1 MTNTKFKLK
10 IDYLCQNS
18 FMMNYISIDNISKAF
33 SDKLLFE
40 NISFGIEKGE
50 KTALVAANG
59 TGKST
64 MMKILVGKE
73 ESDKGS
79 ISYNENIRIG
89 YLEQLPQFDS
99 ELTIQE
105 VISTGHTDIMN
116 VIQRYENALLN
127 HVDDNNISTKKEL
140 EDAISQMDALQAWSY
155 EQRLKQLLYTFEITD
170 LSQKIGTLSGGQ
182 VKRLALALVLLD
194 DPDILFLDEPTN
206 HLDMGMIEWL
216 EKYLTQSTKTL
227 FMVTHDRYFLD
238 RVCNKIFEL
247 YQGTMYTHNGN
258 YDYYVRKSREREE
271 NKRIAAERAGQ
282 LLKHELE
289 WMRSTP
295 QARTGKAKAR
305 IDAFYDLQE
314 KARMRRDNN
323 ELQFGADMQR
333 LGGKILEM
341 DRVSKSYGDM
351 IILKD
356 FEYIFKKG
364 ERIGVI
370 GKNGIGKSTF
380 LNMITGN
387 ENPDSGTIV
396 TGQTVVYGY
405 YTQKGIKFDERKTV
419 LETIKDI
426 AEVIHYGK
434 DKTYSADQLLA
445 HFMFPYSMHRQPVSL
460 LSGGE
465 KRRLY
470 LLTVLVSNPN
480 FLILDEPTN
489 DLDLLTLQKLEDF
502 LQTYKGCLLVV
513 SHDRFFLDQTVDQLF
528 VFEGDGKVKGFM
540 GNYSQYHD
548 YLEEKNKEER
558 RELTAQKQ
566 ESRAEK
572 PTSERK
578 KKRTYKEQ
586 QEYEKLAKEIESL
599 EIEKEELTIKMQDQ
613 LDYQELDKLG
623 KRMNEITELIDEK
636 ELRWL
641 ELDEIGG

>member
-1 MTNTKFKLK
+1 
-10 IDYLCQNS
+10 
-18 FMMNYISIDNISKAF
+18 MNYLSIDNISKAF

-73 ESDKGS
+73 ESDKGTV
-79 ISYNENIRIG
+79 SYNENIRIG
-89 YLEQLPQFDS
+89 YLEQLPQFDLES
-99 ELTIQE
+99 TIQE
-105 VISTGHTDIMN
+105 VISTGHTDVMS

-127 HVDDNNISTKKEL
+127 HVDDNNLSTKKEL
-140 EDAISQMDALQAWSY
+140 EDAISQMDGLQAWSY
-155 EQRLKQLLYTFEITD
+155 EQRLKQLLYTFDITD
-170 LSQKIGTLSGGQ
+170 LSQKVGTLSGGQ

-282 LLKHELE
+282 LLKYELE

-314 KARMRRDNN
+314 KAKMRRDNS
-323 ELQFGADMQR
+323 ELQFGSDMQR

-341 DRVSKSYGDM
+341 DRVSKSYGNTT
-351 IILKD
+351 ILKD
-356 FEYIFKKG
+356 FDYIFKRG
-364 ERIGVI
+364 ERIGII

-380 LNMITGN
+380 LNMITGS
-387 ENPDSGTIV
+387 ESPDAGTIV
-396 TGQTVVYGY
+396 TGQTVAYGY
-405 YTQKGIKFDERKTV
+405 YTQKGMKFDERKTV

-434 DKTYSADQLLA
+434 DKTYTADQLLA

-513 SHDRFFLDQTVDQLF
+513 SHDRYFLDQTVDQLF

-548 YLEEKNKEER
+548 YLEEKNKEEK
-558 RELTAQKQ
+558 REQAAQKQ
-566 ESRAEK
+566 ESRVEK
-572 PTSERK
+572 PATERK
-578 KKRTYKEQ
+578 RKRSYKEEK
-586 QEYEKLAKEIESL
+586 EYEQLAKDIEAL
-599 EIEKEELTIKMQDQ
+599 ENEKAELTAKMQEQ
-613 LDYQELDKLG
+613 LDYQELDRLG

-636 ELRWL
+636 EMRWL
-641 ELDEIGG
+641 ELDEI

>member
-1 MTNTKFKLK
+1 
-10 IDYLCQNS
+10 
-18 FMMNYISIDNISKAF
+18 MNYLSIDNISKAF

-73 ESDKGS
+73 ESDKGTV
-79 ISYNENIRIG
+79 SYNENIRIG
-89 YLEQLPQFDS
+89 YLEQLPQFDPES
-99 ELTIQE
+99 TIQE
-105 VISTGHTDIMN
+105 VISTGHTDVMS

-127 HVDDNNISTKKEL
+127 HVDDNNLSTKKEL
-140 EDAISQMDALQAWSY
+140 EDAISQMDGLQAWSY
-155 EQRLKQLLYTFEITD
+155 EQRLKQLLYTFDITD
-170 LSQKIGTLSGGQ
+170 LSQKVGTLSGGQ

-258 YDYYVRKSREREE
+258 YDYYMRKSREREE

-282 LLKHELE
+282 LLKYELE

-314 KARMRRDNN
+314 KAKMRRDNN
-323 ELQFGADMQR
+323 ELQFGSDMQR

-341 DRVSKSYGDM
+341 DRVSKSYGNTT
-351 IILKD
+351 ILKD
-356 FEYIFKKG
+356 FDYIFKRG
-364 ERIGVI
+364 ERIGII

-380 LNMITGN
+380 LNMITGS
-387 ENPDSGTIV
+387 ESPDAGTIV
-396 TGQTVVYGY
+396 TGQTVAYGY
-405 YTQKGIKFDERKTV
+405 YTQKGMKFDERKTV

-434 DKTYSADQLLA
+434 DKTYTADQLLA

-513 SHDRFFLDQTVDQLF
+513 SHDRYFLDQTVDQLF

-548 YLEEKNKEER
+548 YLEEKNKEEK
-558 RELTAQKQ
+558 REQAAQKQ
-566 ESRAEK
+566 ESRVEK
-572 PTSERK
+572 PATERK
-578 KKRTYKEQ
+578 RKRSYKEEK
-586 QEYEKLAKEIESL
+586 EYEQLAKDIEAL
-599 EIEKEELTIKMQDQ
+599 ENEKAELTAKMQEQ
-613 LDYQELDKLG
+613 LDYQELDRLG

-636 ELRWL
+636 EMRWL
-641 ELDEIGG
+641 ELDEI

>member
-1 MTNTKFKLK
+1 M
-10 IDYLCQNS
+10 YLCENS
-18 FMMNYISIDNISKAF
+18 FTMNYISIDNISKAF

-73 ESDKGS
+73 ECDKGS
-79 ISYNENIRIG
+79 IAYNENIRIG
-89 YLEQLPQFDS
+89 YLEQLPQFDP
-99 ELTIQE
+99 ELSIQD

-116 VIQRYENALLN
+116 VIQRYENALLS
-127 HVDDNNISTKKEL
+127 HVDENNISTKKEL
-140 EDAISQMDALQAWSY
+140 EDSISQMDALQAWSY

-170 LSQKIGTLSGGQ
+170 LTQKIETLSGGQ

-314 KARMRRDNN
+314 KAKMRRDNN

-341 DRVSKSYGDM
+341 DRVSKSYGDLT
-351 IILKD
+351 ILKD
-356 FEYIFKKG
+356 FDYIFKKG
-364 ERIGVI
+364 ERIGII

-387 ENPDSGTIV
+387 ENPDKGTIV

-528 VFEGDGKVKGFM
+528 VFEGDGNVKGFM
-540 GNYSQYHD
+540 GNYSQYHE
-548 YLEEKNKEER
+548 YLEDRN
-558 RELTAQKQ
+558 REVKREQAAQKQ
-566 ESRAEK
+566 DNHTEK
-572 PTSERK
+572 QVSERK
-578 KKRTYKEQ
+578 KKRSYKEQ
-586 QEYEKLAKEIESL
+586 LEYEQLAKDIETL
-599 EIEKEELTIKMQDQ
+599 EIEKSELTLKMQEIS
-613 LDYQELDKLG
+613 DYQEMEKIA
-623 KRMNEITELIDEK
+623 KRMNEITELIDGK

>member
-1 MTNTKFKLK
+1 
-10 IDYLCQNS
+10 
-18 FMMNYISIDNISKAF
+18 MNYLSIDNISKAF

-73 ESDKGS
+73 ESDKGTV
-79 ISYNENIRIG
+79 SYNENIRIG
-89 YLEQLPQFDS
+89 YLEQLPQFDPES
-99 ELTIQE
+99 TIQE
-105 VISTGHTDIMN
+105 VISTGHTDVMS

-127 HVDDNNISTKKEL
+127 HVDDNNLSTKKEL
-140 EDAISQMDALQAWSY
+140 EDAISQMDGLQAWSY
-155 EQRLKQLLYTFEITD
+155 EQRLKQLLYTFDITD
-170 LSQKIGTLSGGQ
+170 LSQKVSTLSGGQ

-282 LLKHELE
+282 LLKYELE

-314 KARMRRDNN
+314 KAKMRRDNN
-323 ELQFGADMQR
+323 ELQFGSDMQR

-341 DRVSKSYGDM
+341 DRVSKSYGNTT
-351 IILKD
+351 ILKD
-356 FEYIFKKG
+356 FDYIFKRG
-364 ERIGVI
+364 ERIGII

-380 LNMITGN
+380 LNMITGS
-387 ENPDSGTIV
+387 ESPDAGTIV
-396 TGQTVVYGY
+396 TGQTVAYGY
-405 YTQKGIKFDERKTV
+405 YTQKGMKFDERKTV

-434 DKTYSADQLLA
+434 DKTYTADQLLA
-445 HFMFPYSMHRQPVSL
+445 HFMFPYSMHRQPDSL

-465 KRRLY
+465 IRRLY
-470 LLTVLVSNPN
+470 VLTVLVSNPN
-480 FLILDEPTN
+480 FLILDEPTT

-513 SHDRFFLDQTVDQLF
+513 SHDRYFLDQTVDQLF

-548 YLEEKNKEER
+548 YLEEKNKEEK
-558 RELTAQKQ
+558 REQAAQKQ
-566 ESRAEK
+566 ESRVEK
-572 PTSERK
+572 PATERK
-578 KKRTYKEQ
+578 KKRSYKEEK
-586 QEYEKLAKEIESL
+586 EYEQLAKDIEAL
-599 EIEKEELTIKMQDQ
+599 ENEKAELTAKMQEQ
-613 LDYQELDKLG
+613 LDYQELDRLG

-636 ELRWL
+636 EMRWL
-641 ELDEIGG
+641 ELDEI

>member
-1 MTNTKFKLK
+1 
-10 IDYLCQNS
+10 
-18 FMMNYISIDNISKAF
+18 MNYISIDNISKAF

-79 ISYNENIRIG
+79 IAYNENIRIG
-89 YLEQLPQFDS
+89 YLEQLPHFEPDLS
-99 ELTIQE
+99 IQD

-116 VIQRYENALLN
+116 VIQRYENALLS
-127 HVDDNNISTKKEL
+127 HVDDDNISTKREL
-140 EDAISQMDALQAWSY
+140 EQAISQMDALQAWSY

-170 LSQKIGTLSGGQ
+170 LSQRVGTMSGGQ

-216 EKYLTQSTKTL
+216 EKYLTQSTKTI

-258 YDYYVRKSREREE
+258 YDFYVRKSREREE

-282 LLKHELE
+282 LLKHELV

-314 KARMRRDNN
+314 KAKLRRDNS

-351 IILKD
+351 TVLKD
-356 FEYIFKKG
+356 FEYIFKRG
-364 ERIGVI
+364 ERIGII

-387 ENPDSGTIV
+387 ETPDSGTIV

-405 YTQKGIKFDERKTV
+405 YTQKGIQFDERKTV
-419 LETIKDI
+419 LETIQDI

-434 DKTYSADQLLA
+434 DKTYTADQLLA

-489 DLDLLTLQKLEDF
+489 DLDLLTLHKLEDY
-502 LQTYKGCLLVV
+502 LQSYKGCLLVV
-513 SHDRFFLDQTVDQLF
+513 SHDRFFLDETVDQLF
-528 VFEGDGKVKGFM
+528 VFEGEGKIKGFM

-558 RELTAQKQ
+558 KEIAAQKQ
-566 ESRAEK
+566 EARIEK
-572 PTSERK
+572 PKSTERK
-578 KKRTYKEQ
+578 KKRSYKEQ
-586 QEYEKLAKEIESL
+586 QEYERLANEIETL
-599 EIEKEELTIKMQDQ
+599 EKEKEELTSKMQEQ

-623 KRMNEITELIDEK
+623 KRMNEINELLDEK

-641 ELDEIGG
+641 ELDEIN

>member
-1 MTNTKFKLK
+1 
-10 IDYLCQNS
+10 
-18 FMMNYISIDNISKAF
+18 MNYISIDNISKAF

-73 ESDKGS
+73 ESDKGT
-79 ISYNENIRIG
+79 IAYNENIRIG
-89 YLEQLPQFDS
+89 YLEQLPQFDPQ
-99 ELTIQE
+99 LTIHD

-116 VIQRYENALLN
+116 VIQRYENALQN

-140 EDAISQMDALQAWSY
+140 EVAISQMDSLQAWSY

-170 LSQKIGTLSGGQ
+170 LTQKIGTLSGGQ

-282 LLKHELE
+282 LLKYELE

-305 IDAFYDLQE
+305 IDAFYDLKE
-314 KARMRRDNN
+314 KAKFRRDNT
-323 ELQFGADMQR
+323 ELQFGSDMQR

-341 DRVSKSYGDM
+341 DRVSKSYGEM
-351 IILKD
+351 TILKD
-356 FEYIFKKG
+356 FDYIFKKG
-364 ERIGVI
+364 ERIGII

-387 ENPDSGTIV
+387 ESPDSGTIV
-396 TGQTVVYGY
+396 TGQTVAYGY

-419 LETIKDI
+419 LETIQDI

-434 DKTYSADQLLA
+434 DNVYTADKLLA

-502 LQTYKGCLLVV
+502 LQSYKGCLLVV

-548 YLEEKNKEER
+548 YLEEKNKEEKKVIA
-558 RELTAQKQ
+558 AQKQ
-566 ESRAEK
+566 ETRMEK
-572 PTSERK
+572 PKATERK

-586 QEYEKLAKEIESL
+586 QEYEQLAKDIESL
-599 EIEKEELTIKMQDQ
+599 EMEKEEITVKMQEQ
-613 LDYQELDKLG
+613 IDYQEIERLG
-623 KRMNEITELIDEK
+623 KRLNEINDLLDEK
-636 ELRWL
+636 EIRWL
-641 ELDEIGG
+641 ELDEIEL

>member
-1 MTNTKFKLK
+1 MIIISFFIKFAK
-10 IDYLCQNS
+10 IL
-18 FMMNYISIDNISKAF
+18 FAMNYISIDNISKAF

-79 ISYNENIRIG
+79 IAYNENIRIG
-89 YLEQLPQFDS
+89 YLEQLPQFNP
-99 ELTIQE
+99 ELTIQD

-127 HVDDNNISTKKEL
+127 HVDDNNLTTKKEL
-140 EDAISQMDALQAWSY
+140 EDAISQMDSLQAWSY

-170 LSQKIGTLSGGQ
+170 LNQKVGTLSGGQ

-247 YQGTMYTHNGN
+247 YQGNMYTHNGN

-314 KARMRRDNN
+314 KAKMRRDNN
-323 ELQFGADMQR
+323 ELQFGSDMQR

-351 IILKD
+351 TILKD
-356 FEYIFKKG
+356 FDYIFKKG
-364 ERIGVI
+364 ERIGII

-387 ENPDSGTIV
+387 EKPDSGTVV
-396 TGQTVVYGY
+396 TGQTVAYGY

-419 LETIKDI
+419 LETIQDI

-434 DKTYSADQLLA
+434 DNVYTADKLLA

-513 SHDRFFLDQTVDQLF
+513 SHDRYFLDQTVDQLF

-548 YLEEKNKEER
+548 YLEEKNKEEK
-558 RELTAQKQ
+558 REIAAQKQ
-566 ESRAEK
+566 EARVDK
-572 PTSERK
+572 PKATERK
-578 KKRTYKEQ
+578 KKKTYKEQ
-586 QEYEKLAKEIESL
+586 QEYEQLAKDIEAL
-599 EIEKEELTIKMQDQ
+599 EVEKEEIATKMQEQ
-613 LDYQELDKLG
+613 MDYQEIEKLG
-623 KRMNEITELIDEK
+623 KRLNEINDLLDEK
-636 ELRWL
+636 EMRWL
-641 ELDEIGG
+641 ELDEI

>member
-1 MTNTKFKLK
+1 
-10 IDYLCQNS
+10 
-18 FMMNYISIDNISKAF
+18 MNYLSIDNISKAF

-79 ISYNENIRIG
+79 IAYNENIRIG
-89 YLEQLPQFDS
+89 YLEQLPQFDP

-105 VISTGHTDIMN
+105 VISTGHTDIMA
-116 VIQRYENALLN
+116 VIQRYEKALLN
-127 HVDDNNISTKKEL
+127 HVDDNNLNTKQEL
-140 EDAISQMDALQAWSY
+140 EMAISQMDSLQAWSY

-170 LSQKIGTLSGGQ
+170 LTQKVGTLSGGQ

-282 LLKHELE
+282 LLKYELE

-314 KARMRRDNN
+314 KAKMRRDNN
-323 ELQFGADMQR
+323 ELQFGSDMQR

-341 DRVSKSYGDM
+341 DRVSKAYGNTT
-351 IILKD
+351 ILKD
-356 FEYIFKKG
+356 FDYIFKKG
-364 ERIGVI
+364 ERIGII

-380 LNMITGN
+380 LNMITGK

-396 TGQTVVYGY
+396 TGQTVAYGY

-434 DKTYSADQLLA
+434 DKTYTADQLLA

-470 LLTVLVSNPN
+470 LLTVLVANPN

-502 LQTYKGCLLVV
+502 LQNYKGCLLVV
-513 SHDRFFLDQTVDQLF
+513 SHDRFFLDETVDQLF

-540 GNYSQYHD
+540 GNYSQYRE
-548 YLEEKNKEER
+548 YLENKTKEEK
-558 RELTAQKQ
+558 REQAAQKQ
-566 ESRAEK
+566 ETRAAEK
-572 PTSERK
+572 PATERK

-586 QEYEKLAKEIESL
+586 QEYEQLARDIETL
-599 EIEKEELTIKMQDQ
+599 ETEKKELTARLEQQ
-613 LDYQELDKLG
+613 LDYQELEKIG
-623 KRMNEITELIDEK
+623 NRISEITDLIDEK

-641 ELDEIGG
+641 ELDEIS

>member
-1 MTNTKFKLK
+1 
-10 IDYLCQNS
+10 
-18 FMMNYISIDNISKAF
+18 MNYLSIDNISKAF

-73 ESDKGS
+73 ESDKGTV
-79 ISYNENIRIG
+79 SYNENIRIG
-89 YLEQLPQFDS
+89 YLEQLPQFEP

-105 VISTGHTDIMN
+105 VISTGHTDIMA

-127 HVDDNNISTKKEL
+127 HVDDNNLSTKKEL
-140 EDAISQMDALQAWSY
+140 EDAISQMDGLQAWSY
-155 EQRLKQLLYTFEITD
+155 EQRLKQLLYTFDITD
-170 LSQKIGTLSGGQ
+170 LSQKVGTLSGGQ

-282 LLKHELE
+282 LLKYELE

-314 KARMRRDNN
+314 KAKMRRDNN
-323 ELQFGADMQR
+323 ELQFGSDMQR

-341 DRVSKSYGDM
+341 DRVSKSYGNTT
-351 IILKD
+351 ILKD
-356 FEYIFKKG
+356 FDYIFKRG
-364 ERIGVI
+364 ERIGII

-380 LNMITGN
+380 LNMITGS
-387 ENPDSGTIV
+387 ESPDAGTIV
-396 TGQTVVYGY
+396 TGQTVAYGY
-405 YTQKGIKFDERKTV
+405 YTQKGMKFDERKTV

-434 DKTYSADQLLA
+434 DKTYTADQLLA

-513 SHDRFFLDQTVDQLF
+513 SHDRYFLDQTVDQLF
-528 VFEGDGKVKGFM
+528 VFEGEGKVKGFM

-548 YLEEKNKEER
+548 YLEEKNKEEK
-558 RELTAQKQ
+558 REQAAQKQ
-566 ESRAEK
+566 ESRVEK
-572 PTSERK
+572 PATERK
-578 KKRTYKEQ
+578 RKRSYKEEK
-586 QEYEKLAKEIESL
+586 EYEQLAKDIEAL
-599 EIEKEELTIKMQDQ
+599 ENEKAELTAKMQEQ
-613 LDYQELDKLG
+613 LDYQELDRLG

-636 ELRWL
+636 EMRWL
-641 ELDEIGG
+641 ELDEI

>member
-1 MTNTKFKLK
+1 
-10 IDYLCQNS
+10 
-18 FMMNYISIDNISKAF
+18 MNYISIDNISKAF

-79 ISYNENIRIG
+79 IAYNENIRIG
-89 YLEQLPQFDS
+89 YLEQLPQFDP
-99 ELTIQE
+99 ELTIQD
-105 VISTGHTDIMN
+105 VISTGHTDIMA
-116 VIQRYENALLN
+116 VIQRYEDALMN
-127 HVDDNNISTKKEL
+127 HVDDNNMNTKKEL
-140 EDAISQMDALQAWSY
+140 EDSISQMDALQAWSY

-182 VKRLALALVLLD
+182 VKRLALALILLD

-271 NKRIAAERAGQ
+271 NKRVAAERAGQ

-314 KARMRRDNN
+314 KAKMRRDNS

-341 DRVSKSYGDM
+341 DRVSKSYGNM
-351 IILKD
+351 SVLKD
-356 FEYIFKKG
+356 FDYIFKRG
-364 ERIGVI
+364 ERIGII

-396 TGQTVVYGY
+396 TGQTVAYGY

-434 DKTYSADQLLA
+434 DRTYSADQLLA

-502 LQTYKGCLLVV
+502 LQSYKGCLLVV

-528 VFEGDGKVKGFM
+528 VFEGEGKVKGFM
-540 GNYSQYHD
+540 GNYSQYHE
-548 YLEEKNKEER
+548 YLEEKNKEEK
-558 RELTAQKQ
+558 REQAAQKQ
-566 ESRAEK
+566 ESRVERPA
-572 PTSERK
+572 SERK

-586 QEYEKLAKEIESL
+586 KEYEQLAKDIEDL
-599 EIEKEELTIKMQDQ
+599 EREKEELTVRMQGQ
-613 LDYQELDKLG
+613 LDYQELDKMG
-623 KRMNEITELIDEK
+623 KRINEITDLIDEK

-641 ELDEIGG
+641 ELDEIEN

>member
-1 MTNTKFKLK
+1 MLSLPK
-10 IDYLCQNS
+10 I
-18 FMMNYISIDNISKAF
+18 FTMNYISIDNISKAF

-79 ISYNENIRIG
+79 IAYNENIRIG
-89 YLEQLPQFDS
+89 YLEQLPQFDPD
-99 ELTIQE
+99 LTIQD
-105 VISTGHTDIMN
+105 VISTGHTDIMS
-116 VIQRYENALLN
+116 VIQRYEKALTE
-127 HVDDNNISTKKEL
+127 HVDDNNVATKKEL
-140 EDAISQMDALQAWSY
+140 EQAIAQMDGLQAWSY

-247 YQGTMYTHNGN
+247 YQGTMYVHNGN

-314 KARMRRDNN
+314 KAKMRRDNN

-341 DRVSKSYGDM
+341 DRVSKSYGD
-351 IILKD
+351 ITVLKD
-356 FEYIFKKG
+356 FDYIFKKG
-364 ERIGVI
+364 ERIGI
-370 GKNGIGKSTF
+370 MGKNGIGKSTF

-396 TGQTVVYGY
+396 TGQTVAYGY

-434 DKTYSADQLLA
+434 DKVYTADQLLA
-445 HFMFPYSMHRQPVSL
+445 HFMFPYPMHRQQVAL

-470 LLTVLVSNPN
+470 LLTVLVANPN

-489 DLDLLTLQKLEDF
+489 DLDLLTLQKLEDY
-502 LQTYKGCLLVV
+502 LRSYKGCLLVV
-513 SHDRFFLDQTVDQLF
+513 SHDRFFLDETVDQLF

-540 GNYSQYHD
+540 GNYSQYHE
-548 YLEEKNKEER
+548 YIENKNKEEK
-558 RELTAQKQ
+558 RELAAQKQ
-566 ESRAEK
+566 EARTEK
-572 PTSERK
+572 PATTERK
-578 KKRTYKEQ
+578 KKRSYKEQ
-586 QEYEKLAKEIESL
+586 QEYEQLTKDIAAL
-599 EIEKEELTIKMQDQ
+599 EIEKEELTVKMEQQ
-613 LDYQELDKLG
+613 LDYQELEKIG
-623 KRMNEITELIDEK
+623 NRIREITELIDEK

-641 ELDEIGG
+641 ELDEI

>member
-1 MTNTKFKLK
+1 
-10 IDYLCQNS
+10 
-18 FMMNYISIDNISKAF
+18 MNYLSIDNISKAF

-79 ISYNENIRIG
+79 IAYNENIRIG
-89 YLEQLPQFDS
+89 YLEQLPQFDP

-105 VISTGHTDIMN
+105 VISTGHTDIMA
-116 VIQRYENALLN
+116 VIQRYEKALLN
-127 HVDDNNISTKKEL
+127 HVDDNNLNTKQEL
-140 EDAISQMDALQAWSY
+140 EMAISQMDSLQAWSY

-170 LSQKIGTLSGGQ
+170 LTQKVGTLSGGQ

-282 LLKHELE
+282 LLKYELE

-314 KARMRRDNN
+314 KAKMRRDNN
-323 ELQFGADMQR
+323 ELQFGSDMQR

-341 DRVSKSYGDM
+341 DRVSKAYGNTT
-351 IILKD
+351 ILKD
-356 FEYIFKKG
+356 FDYIFKKG
-364 ERIGVI
+364 ERIGII

-380 LNMITGN
+380 LNMITGK

-396 TGQTVVYGY
+396 TGQTVAYGY

-434 DKTYSADQLLA
+434 DKTYTADQLLA

-470 LLTVLVSNPN
+470 LLTVLVANPN

-502 LQTYKGCLLVV
+502 LQNYKGCLLVV
-513 SHDRFFLDQTVDQLF
+513 SHDRFFLDETVDQLF

-540 GNYSQYHD
+540 GNYSQYRE
-548 YLEEKNKEER
+548 YLENKTKEEK
-558 RELTAQKQ
+558 REQAAQKQ
-566 ESRAEK
+566 ETRAAEK
-572 PTSERK
+572 PATERK

-586 QEYEKLAKEIESL
+586 QEYEQLARDIEALETEKKELTARLEQQLDYKEIEKIGNRIS
-599 EIEKEELTIKMQDQ
+599 
-613 LDYQELDKLG
+613 
-623 KRMNEITELIDEK
+623 EITDLIDEK

-641 ELDEIGG
+641 ELDEI

>member
-1 MTNTKFKLK
+1 
-10 IDYLCQNS
+10 
-18 FMMNYISIDNISKAF
+18 MMNYISIDNISKAF

-89 YLEQLPQFDS
+89 YLEQLPHFEP
-99 ELTIQE
+99 ELTIQD

-271 NKRIAAERAGQ
+271 NKRVAAERAGQ
-282 LLKHELE
+282 LLKYELE

-305 IDAFYDLQE
+305 IDAFYDLKE
-314 KARMRRDNN
+314 KAKFRRDNT
-323 ELQFGADMQR
+323 ELQFGSDMQR

-341 DRVSKSYGDM
+341 DRVSKSYGNTT
-351 IILKD
+351 ILKD
-356 FEYIFKKG
+356 FDYIFKKG
-364 ERIGVI
+364 ERIGII

-380 LNMITGN
+380 LNMITGS
-387 ENPDSGTIV
+387 ENPDTGTIV
-396 TGQTVVYGY
+396 TGQTVAYGY
-405 YTQKGIKFDERKTV
+405 YTQKGIKFDERKTI

-434 DKTYSADQLLA
+434 DKVYSPDQLLA

-502 LQTYKGCLLVV
+502 LQSYKGCLLVV
-513 SHDRFFLDQTVDQLF
+513 SHDRYFLDQTVDQLF

-548 YLEEKNKEER
+548 YIEEKSKEEKK
-558 RELTAQKQ
+558 ELAAQKQ
-566 ESRAEK
+566 ETRVEK

-586 QEYEKLAKEIESL
+586 KEYEQLAQEIESL
-599 EIEKEELTIKMQDQ
+599 EKEKTELTVKMQEQ
-613 LDYQELDKLG
+613 LDYQEIEKLG
-623 KRMNEITELIDEK
+623 KRMNEITDLIDEK

-641 ELDEIGG
+641 ELDEIEN

>member
-1 MTNTKFKLK
+1 
-10 IDYLCQNS
+10 
-18 FMMNYISIDNISKAF
+18 MNYLSIDNISKAF

-89 YLEQLPQFDS
+89 YLEQLPQFDP

-105 VISTGHTDIMN
+105 VISTGHTDIML
-116 VIQRYENALLN
+116 VIQRYENALVN
-127 HVDDNNISTKKEL
+127 HVDDDNLNTKKEL
-140 EDAISQMDALQAWSY
+140 EDAISQMDSLQAWSY
-155 EQRLKQLLYTFEITD
+155 EQRLKQLLFTFDITD
-170 LSQKIGTLSGGQ
+170 LSQKVGTLSGGQ

-271 NKRIAAERAGQ
+271 NKRVAAERAGQ
-282 LLKHELE
+282 LLKYELE

-314 KARMRRDNN
+314 KAKMRRDNN

-341 DRVSKSYGDM
+341 DRVSKSYGNTT
-351 IILKD
+351 ILKD
-356 FEYIFKKG
+356 FDYIFKKG
-364 ERIGVI
+364 ERIGIV

-380 LNMITGN
+380 LNMITGT

-396 TGQTVVYGY
+396 TGQTVAYGY

-434 DKTYSADQLLA
+434 DKTYTADQLLA

-513 SHDRFFLDQTVDQLF
+513 SHDRYFLDQTVDQLF

-540 GNYSQYHD
+540 GNYSQYHE
-548 YLEEKNKEER
+548 YLENKIKEEKK
-558 RELTAQKQ
+558 EQQTQKQ
-566 ESRAEK
+566 ETRIEK
-572 PTSERK
+572 PTTERK

-586 QEYEKLAKEIESL
+586 QEYEKLAKDIETL
-599 EIEKEELTIKMQDQ
+599 ENEKAELTAKMQEQ
-613 LDYQELDKLG
+613 LDYQELDRLG
-623 KRMNEITELIDEK
+623 KRMNEITNIIDEK

-641 ELDEIGG
+641 ELDEIENC